1 MPRRGK
7 AVAEGQRLIW
17 LPHTMAPFHAPPD
30 RMAGSSTDCNGH
42 NCVAAQR
49 AAGPDGRLA
58 DRLQRSELRCSTTR
72 RRTGW
77 PARRQTATATTALQ
91 HNAPPARMAGSPT
104 GCNGHDG
111 VAAVK
116 RRARDS
122 NPQPISRHLISSQT
136 ASRSLTLRCLFTGS
150 RFGRPRR
157 LIFPGRN
164 RDSWTITA
172 VGFVP
177 QVPGRSGITRA
188 ESIRRNRKRMA
199 SDGPPSVRSPVAHA
213 RNRRRQIKR
222 ECGGANALADL
233 PQPVGHGIRI
243 TSVPQFQTV
252 ARPILAPHGRC
263 VASA

>member
-1 MPRRGK
+1 MDVHRDARGYPCPVAVRRWQK
-7 AVAEGQRLIW
+7 ANVSSGC
-17 LPHTMAPFHAPPD
+17 HTQWHRFM
-30 RMAGSSTDCNGH
+30 
-42 NCVAAQR
+42 
-49 AAGPDGRLA
+49 
-58 DRLQRSELRCSTTR
+58 R

-199 SDGPPSVRSPVAHA
+199 SDGPPSVRSPVST
-213 RNRRRQIKR
+213 
-222 ECGGANALADL
+222 
-233 PQPVGHGIRI
+233 QPRG
-243 TSVPQFQTV
+243 S
-252 ARPILAPHGRC
+252 RPESKATDKT
-263 VASA
+263 